1 MNSSDLGHGRTD
13 RLDRSTQL
21 AGDPGTFFSYMMC
34 GYEVSLKENPLGK
47 GMVIHYFVL
56 SFSSVGV
63 RGTKLSKKRLSSQ
76 NPQNVL
82 APGGFLKDSR

>member
-1 MNSSDLGHGRTD
+1 MLTLVTSDTD
-13 RLDRSTQL
+13 RRTLDRSTQL

-63 RGTKLSKKRLSSQ
+63 RGTKLSKKLLSSE
-76 NPQNVL
+76 PT
-82 APGGFLKDSR
+82 K

>member
-1 MNSSDLGHGRTD
+1 MTYDGQK
-13 RLDRSTQL
+13 LDRSTQL
-21 AGDPGTFFSYMMC
+21 AGDPGTFFSYFSYMMC
-34 GYEVSLKENPLGK
+34 RYEVSLKENPLGK

-76 NPQNVL
+76 NLQNVL